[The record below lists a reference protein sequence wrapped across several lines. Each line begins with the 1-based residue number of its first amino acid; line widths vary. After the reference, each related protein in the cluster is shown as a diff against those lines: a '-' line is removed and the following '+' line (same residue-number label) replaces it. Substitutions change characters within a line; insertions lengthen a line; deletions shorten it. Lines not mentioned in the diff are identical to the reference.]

1 MLRYVMIGMGYV
13 SGKHLDAIKQTG
25 GELVAYHDIHDV
37 VGHVDSRFINARFYR
52 EFLHFDCAVDR
63 LQRSDSPIDYCVIC
77 LPNHLHNPACHW
89 ALSRGMNVICEKP
102 LVLHERNLDELA
114 EIEQRTGKR
123 INTILQMRLH
133 SCAEKMRQDCA
144 DKPVSSVSISYATPR
159 GPWFCDGSW
168 KADDNKTG
176 GLVAAIGVHLI
187 DLCCDVFGDWVQFQV
202 DEVTKRVVKGWVGFQ
217 RSDMEFKLSIEPD
230 KEPSR
235 LFRVNGVDY
244 DFTNGFGDLHTK
256 SYQEIINGKGFG
268 IEDARQAIRLVEAI
282 RNAN

>member
-1 MLRYVMIGMGYV
+1 MKNYVMLGLGYV

-89 ALSRGMNVICEKP
+89 ALSRGMDVIVEKP
-102 LVLHERNLDELA
+102 LVLHEKNLDELA
-114 EIEQRTGKR
+114 LIEERTGKK

-133 SCAEKMRQDCA
+133 ECAGQMRQACQG
-144 DKPVSSVSISYATPR
+144 KPLSKVGISYGTPR
-159 GPWFCDGSW
+159 GPWFNKGSW
-168 KADDNKTG
+168 KADDDKTG
-176 GLVAAIGVHLI
+176 GLAAAIGVHLL
-187 DLCCDVFGDWVQFQV
+187 DLCCDVFGDWVQFQI
-202 DEVTKRVVKGWVGFQ
+202 DTMTKQEVKGWVGF
-217 RSDMEFKLSIEPD
+217 RRADMEFELSIRPD
-230 KEPSR
+230 KEPQR
-235 LFRVNGVDY
+235 LFMVNGIDY

-256 SYQEIINGKGFG
+256 SYQEIIHDRGFG
-268 IEDARQAIRLVEAI
+268 IEDARQAIRLVEAM